1 MCLFIFIPSSL
12 LSLTSFR
19 ACLLT
24 SGDVMAASG
33 VPHSHADAVDLVVML
48 RAQVERLR
56 LQVVQPTLVRLQN
69 SAGALTELKQVQSA
83 LQWYA
88 LSLRQQATEMM
99 LLADRSGDDDAA
111 NGGGSHLTPS
121 HLKSKK
127 AGGSSDITSTADDE
141 TKGEMRGEDDA
152 DEGGTSSVHLTLTVM
167 ERKALRH
174 RAAVVL
180 RQAALFDRR
189 AKSVHE
195 EISNLRLDITREL
208 QAYESAAEPALLA
221 QTLQTMRSWAKTSQ
235 EGVAHGPTP
244 LGGSLSS
251 NSSVGSSSSDHYGG
265 VGPGQ
270 GKEQG
275 LGLGSMPMSPSFAA
289 LYGQLAH
296 QSVRVQGNMDHAA
309 RLLTKTP
316 KARRMRNKVAL
327 TRQTHSC
334 EAGWSRSIA

>member
-1 MCLFIFIPSSL
+1 
-12 LSLTSFR
+12 
-19 ACLLT
+19 
-24 SGDVMAASG
+24 MAAAG
-33 VPHSHADAVDLVVML
+33 VPHSHADAVDLVVLL

-56 LQVVQPTLVRLQN
+56 LQVVQPTLIRLQN
-69 SAGALTELKQVQSA
+69 GAGALVELKQVQSA

-88 LSLRQQATEMM
+88 LSLRQQATELM

-111 NGGGSHLTPS
+111 NGGNHHHLTPS
-121 HLKSKK
+121 NLKSKK
-127 AGGSSDITSTADDE
+127 AGGSSDVTAATANDE
-141 TKGEMRGEDDA
+141 TKGETRGQGAAA
-152 DEGGTSSVHLTLTVM
+152 DEGASSTVHLTLTVM

-180 RQAALFDRR
+180 RQAALYERR

-195 EISNLRLDITREL
+195 EVCNLRLDITREL

-221 QTLQTMRSWAKTSQ
+221 QSLQTMRSWAKASQ
-235 EGVAHGPTP
+235 EGVVHGPTP

-251 NSSVGSSSSDHYGG
+251 SSSVRSSSSDYQGG
-265 VGPGQ
+265 SSQ
-270 GKEQG
+270 GHGKTQG
-275 LGLGSMPMSPSFAA
+275 LGLGLGLGLGPMSPSFAA

-296 QSVRVQGNMDHAA
+296 QSVRVQGNVDHAA

-327 TRQTHSC
+327 VRQTHPC
-334 EAGWSRSIA
+334 EL

>member
-1 MCLFIFIPSSL
+1 MFIRAFLVTFFLTAL
-12 LSLTSFR
+12 LPFVTYLVP
-19 ACLLT
+19 
-24 SGDVMAASG
+24 SGDVMAVSG

-56 LQVVQPTLVRLQN
+56 FQVVQPTLVRLQN

-88 LSLRQQATEMM
+88 LSLRQQATEMS

-111 NGGGSHLTPS
+111 NGSGS

-127 AGGSSDITSTADDE
+127 AGVSNDITATANDE
-141 TKGEMRGEDDA
+141 TKGETKGEA
-152 DEGGTSSVHLTLTVM
+152 DEGSASSVHLTLTVM

-180 RQAALFDRR
+180 KQAALFDRR

-235 EGVAHGPTP
+235 QGVTHGPTP
-244 LGGSLSS
+244 VGGSLSS
-251 NSSVGSSSSDHYGG
+251 SSSVGSSSSE
-265 VGPGQ
+265 Q
-270 GKEQG
+270 GKAQGLG

-296 QSVRVQGNMDHAA
+296 QSVRVQGNVDHAA

-316 KARRMRNKVAL
+316 KARRMRNKVNL
-327 TRQTHSC
+327 GSVHHSMSC
-334 EAGWSRSIA
+334 G